1 MPYAWDFPAAPFK
14 EIVLRSG
21 GRERHVQLAEI
32 GDLLPMNISSPQ
44 NGGSA
49 MVDLN
54 VFADGITQS
63 LQISNYNPKTSMYQ
77 LKANQSATSISAS
90 QDKFETIADDNY
102 FKSIIFRFEG
112 MGISLINRKGQELCY
127 TTLRGVEMRYNESD
141 ILQNISLKLKWLQVD
156 NQLYP
161 SIYPIIVYPTV
172 VPKSSIEMNSHPV
185 FSTAISKVKDDTHG
199 VTYIKLANLL
209 LQELSVEVDEDF
221 LFALLDFSKIPG
233 ASWNQQTTDN
243 LWDEN
248 MQVPEP
254 PAIRTSDDYYFEH
267 FTIQPLQFNLSFT
280 RTERLNAEETSDAN
294 NALGAMLNILT
305 MAIGNINDAPLKLSS
320 LFLTNLRAP
329 VPYLLQTMREHY
341 QQAFLYQVYRVL
353 GSADVLGNPV
363 GLFNNISSGVM
374 DIFYE
379 PYQGFIMTDRP
390 QELGIGLAKG
400 GLSFLKKSVF
410 GFSDSF
416 AKFTSSMAKG
426 LTAASMD
433 KQFQEKR
440 RISRQKNKPN
450 HALYGIK
457 IGATSLI
464 DGFSSGITGLATQ
477 PIDGA
482 SKDGAAGFFKGLGKG
497 LIGLPTKTATG
508 FFDFAN
514 NVSEGIRSTATAFDG
529 EGLDKVRLSRVVS
542 YDGTVSRYSER
553 EAQGQLWLKTCDG
566 V

>member
-1 MPYAWDFPAAPFK
+1 MPYAWDFPAAQWK

-21 GRERHVQLAEI
+21 GRERNVQLAEI

-77 LKANQSATSISAS
+77 LKANQSATSVSAS
-90 QDKFETIADDNY
+90 QDKFETITDDNY
-102 FKSIIFRFEG
+102 FRSIIFRFEG

-141 ILQNISLKLKWLQVD
+141 ILQNFSLKLKWLQVD

-233 ASWNQQTTDN
+233 ASWNQQTADN

-280 RTERLNAEETSDAN
+280 RTERLNADETSDAN
-294 NALGAMLNILT
+294 NALERQCHIC
-305 MAIGNINDAPLKLSS
+305 
-320 LFLTNLRAP
+320 F
-329 VPYLLQTMREHY
+329 
-341 QQAFLYQVYRVL
+341 
-353 GSADVLGNPV
+353 
-363 GLFNNISSGVM
+363 
-374 DIFYE
+374 
-379 PYQGFIMTDRP
+379 RP
-390 QELGIGLAKG
+390 
-400 GLSFLKKSVF
+400 
-410 GFSDSF
+410 
-416 AKFTSSMAKG
+416 
-426 LTAASMD
+426 
-433 KQFQEKR
+433 
-440 RISRQKNKPN
+440 
-450 HALYGIK
+450 
-457 IGATSLI
+457 
-464 DGFSSGITGLATQ
+464 
-477 PIDGA
+477 
-482 SKDGAAGFFKGLGKG
+482 
-497 LIGLPTKTATG
+497 
-508 FFDFAN
+508 
-514 NVSEGIRSTATAFDG
+514 
-529 EGLDKVRLSRVVS
+529 
-542 YDGTVSRYSER
+542 
-553 EAQGQLWLKTCDG
+553 
-566 V
+566 